1 MAEQRVQR
9 RLAAIMAA
17 DVVGYSRLMEQDE
30 VGTLARLKSLRSE
43 VFDPRTKQ
51 FDGRIFKNTGD
62 GALAE
67 FGSAFDAVQCAI
79 EIQRTLAKRNADLPE
94 ELRIIL
100 RVGISLGDVI
110 VEDDDLYGNGII
122 VAARMEGL
130 AEPGA
135 ICVSGNVHEHIG
147 NALDV
152 TFEDLG
158 EQAVKNI
165 DRPIRAYR
173 VLLEPAAV
181 HPIVQQLDA
190 PFALPDKPSIAVLPF
205 NNLSTDPEQEFFGDG
220 LGEDIITTLSK
231 ISNLFVIAGNS
242 SFVFK
247 GQAVDVRKVASD
259 LGVRYVL
266 EGSVRVAGKRLR
278 VTAQLI
284 DAVDGGHLW
293 ADRFDRQIVDIFDIQ
308 DEIMREIVTAL
319 RIKMSD
325 GEQAQIWLRGTGNV
339 DAWSNAMQGVDL
351 AVQGAANTVSEGR
364 RLLERA
370 IAIDPDY
377 ATAHAWVAFTHFSDG
392 HFGFTD
398 DPSGSLRMAFEAADR
413 ALALDPSSPMGLM
426 LKGLVEIILELDANG
441 IDKCRRAASLAPN
454 DTFVK
459 VALARSLANL
469 GELAEAEELLRDS
482 MRLNPYCPVYY
493 FGILANV
500 LEMQGRDEEAI
511 ALLRRALAQNQD
523 YFSGHLR
530 LASLLGL
537 AGRLDEAKGHAA
549 EARRINPRFGSHS
562 LATYYS
568 TKNQEALQRFIS
580 GLEAAGMSLS

>member
-1 MAEQRVQR
+1 MAEERVQR

-79 EIQRTLAKRNADLPE
+79 EIQRTLARRNADLPE

-100 RVGISLGDVI
+100 RVGIRLGDVI
-110 VEDDDLYGNGII
+110 VEGDDLFGNGVI

-173 VLLEPAAV
+173 VHLEPAAV

-220 LGEDIITTLSK
+220 LSEDIITTLSK
-231 ISNLFVIAGNS
+231 ISNLFVIARNS

-247 GQAVDVRKVASD
+247 GQAVDVRKVAGD

-278 VTAQLI
+278 VSAQLI

-293 ADRFDRQIVDIFDIQ
+293 ADRFDRRMDDIFDIQ
-308 DEIMREIVTAL
+308 DEIMRE
-319 RIKMSD
+319 S
-325 GEQAQIWLRGTGNV
+325 
-339 DAWSNAMQGVDL
+339 
-351 AVQGAANTVSEGR
+351 
-364 RLLERA
+364 
-370 IAIDPDY
+370 
-377 ATAHAWVAFTHFSDG
+377 
-392 HFGFTD
+392 
-398 DPSGSLRMAFEAADR
+398 
-413 ALALDPSSPMGLM
+413 LALDQ
-426 LKGLVEIILELDANG
+426 V
-441 IDKCRRAASLAPN
+441 RRWA
-454 DTFVK
+454 
-459 VALARSLANL
+459 
-469 GELAEAEELLRDS
+469 
-482 MRLNPYCPVYY
+482 
-493 FGILANV
+493 
-500 LEMQGRDEEAI
+500 
-511 ALLRRALAQNQD
+511 
-523 YFSGHLR
+523 
-530 LASLLGL
+530 
-537 AGRLDEAKGHAA
+537 
-549 EARRINPRFGSHS
+549 
-562 LATYYS
+562 
-568 TKNQEALQRFIS
+568 
-580 GLEAAGMSLS
+580 